1 MVAAS
6 LAGPRRVERSESAK
20 DKDRAALAAVGTAPA
35 HPAFPS
41 PGSTGRG
48 TRRTRSWRSRDQ
60 GTNRSCSILRGRWR
74 TNA

>member
-20 DKDRAALAAVGTAPA
+20 DKDRAALAAVGTARA

-41 PGSTGRG
+41 PGSTG
-48 TRRTRSWRSRDQ
+48 TRSWRSRDQ
-60 GTNRSCSILRGRWR
+60 GTNRSCSVLRGRWR